1 MSYNE
6 TIKLQKNVN
15 NYKLGTNFWLLLFGK
30 LVSQLGDGI
39 FNLALPWY
47 ILSVTNSA
55 TAMSS
60 YLVLANMVC
69 GISIMIFGRYID
81 RWKKE
86 KILYLADII
95 RGLYILFLFIVVVFK
110 LDGQLIWVYV
120 CAVVLNICTALFN
133 PASMSIIPELVEEK
147 GLLRANALL
156 SMVDNL
162 IALIGLAV
170 GGIIYQIFGIRLIFF
185 ICGIAYILSGISE
198 MFIHPNRRTS
208 NNGKREHTGLKEGV
222 KYLMKNSRI
231 LFIIVFA
238 LVWNYIYISVYSI
251 YIPYL
256 FNTIYKTTIGA
267 IAIIQIGMFVG
278 MLIGASIASKYN
290 MKENI
295 YKRLTQVVIIQLPI
309 FVMLP
314 IIIVINNIFI
324 HNEWFIVIS
333 FCLLFFILGISV
345 AIVNVNI
352 GVILQKEVKGEF
364 LGRIYSFKSLG
375 SMISM
380 AVGLA
385 LGGIIIERISISLA
399 FSIQAFLFVILCF
412 AMIKEFLFNDKKA
425 NKNDRYK
432 GDV

>member
-1 MSYNE
+1 MSCDETVKLPEKVGTYN
-6 TIKLQKNVN
+6 
-15 NYKLGTNFWLLLFGK
+15 LGVNFWLLLFGK
-30 LVSQLGDGI
+30 IVSQLGDGI

-60 YLVLANMVC
+60 YLVLANVVC

-86 KILYLADII
+86 KVLYIADII
-95 RGLYILFLFIVVVFK
+95 RGIYILFLFAVIVFK
-110 LDGQLIWVYV
+110 LEGQLIWMYI
-120 CAVVLNICTALFN
+120 CAVVLNICAALFN
-133 PASMSIIPELVEEK
+133 PASMSIIPELVEER
-147 GLLRANALL
+147 GLVKANALL

-170 GGIIYQIFGIRLIFF
+170 GGIIYQIFGIKLIFL
-185 ICGIAYILSGISE
+185 IAGMAYVLSGVSE
-198 MFIHPNRRTS
+198 MFIHPNRSITNSRKQENTS
-208 NNGKREHTGLKEGV
+208 LKDGI
-222 KYLMKNSRI
+222 KYLMTNNRI

-251 YIPYL
+251 YIPYV

-267 IAIIQIGMFVG
+267 VAIIQIGMFVG
-278 MLIGASIASKYN
+278 MIIGASIASRYN
-290 MKENI
+290 MKENM
-295 YKRLTQVVIIQLPI
+295 YKHLTHVVIIQLPV

-314 IIIVINNIFI
+314 IILIINSVYINYELFVI
-324 HNEWFIVIS
+324 IS
-333 FCLLFFILGISV
+333 FSVLFFILGISV

-364 LGRIYSFKSLG
+364 LGRVYSFKALG

-380 AVGLA
+380 ALGLA
-385 LGGIIIERISISLA
+385 IGGIIIERIDVSVA
-399 FSIQAFLFVILCF
+399 FAIQAFLFVILCF
-412 AMIKEFLFNDKKA
+412 TMIKKFLIKDKIA
-425 NKNDRYK
+425 DEN
-432 GDV
+432 

>member
-1 MSYNE
+1 MSCDETVKLPEKVGTYN
-6 TIKLQKNVN
+6 
-15 NYKLGTNFWLLLFGK
+15 LGVNFWLLLFGK
-30 LVSQLGDGI
+30 IVSQLGDGI

-60 YLVLANMVC
+60 YLVLANVVC

-86 KILYLADII
+86 KVLYIADII
-95 RGLYILFLFIVVVFK
+95 RGIYILFLFAVIVFK
-110 LDGQLIWVYV
+110 LEGQLIWMYI
-120 CAVVLNICTALFN
+120 CAVVLNICAALFN
-133 PASMSIIPELVEEK
+133 PASMSIIPELVEER
-147 GLLRANALL
+147 GLVKANALL

-170 GGIIYQIFGIRLIFF
+170 GGIMYQIFGIKLIFL
-185 ICGIAYILSGISE
+185 IAGMAYVLSGVSE
-198 MFIHPNRRTS
+198 MFIHPNRSITNSRKQENTS
-208 NNGKREHTGLKEGV
+208 LKDGI
-222 KYLMKNSRI
+222 KYLMTNNRI

-251 YIPYL
+251 YIPYV

-267 IAIIQIGMFVG
+267 VAIIQIGMFVG
-278 MLIGASIASKYN
+278 MIIGASIASRYN
-290 MKENI
+290 MKENM
-295 YKRLTQVVIIQLPI
+295 YKHLTHVVIIQLPV

-314 IIIVINNIFI
+314 IILIINSVYINYELFVI
-324 HNEWFIVIS
+324 IS
-333 FCLLFFILGISV
+333 FSVLFFILGISV

-364 LGRIYSFKSLG
+364 LGRVYSFKALG

-380 AVGLA
+380 ALGLA
-385 LGGIIIERISISLA
+385 IGGIIIERIDVSVA
-399 FSIQAFLFVILCF
+399 FAIQAFLFVILCF
-412 AMIKEFLFNDKKA
+412 TMIKKFLIKDKIA
-425 NKNDRYK
+425 DEN
-432 GDV
+432 

>member
-1 MSYNE
+1 MSCDETVKLPEKVGTYN
-6 TIKLQKNVN
+6 
-15 NYKLGTNFWLLLFGK
+15 LGVNFWLLLFGK
-30 LVSQLGDGI
+30 IVSQLGDGI

-60 YLVLANMVC
+60 YLVLANVVC

-86 KILYLADII
+86 KVLYIADII
-95 RGLYILFLFIVVVFK
+95 RGIYILFLFAVIVFK
-110 LDGQLIWVYV
+110 LEGQLIWMYI
-120 CAVVLNICTALFN
+120 CAVVLNICAALFN
-133 PASMSIIPELVEEK
+133 PASMSIIPELVEER
-147 GLLRANALL
+147 GLVKANALL

-170 GGIIYQIFGIRLIFF
+170 GGIIYQIFGIKLIFL
-185 ICGIAYILSGISE
+185 IAGMAYVLSGVSE
-198 MFIHPNRRTS
+198 MFIHPNRSITNSRKQENTS
-208 NNGKREHTGLKEGV
+208 LKDSI
-222 KYLMKNSRI
+222 KYLMTNNRI

-251 YIPYL
+251 YIPYV

-267 IAIIQIGMFVG
+267 VAIIQIGMFVG
-278 MLIGASIASKYN
+278 MIIGASIASRYN
-290 MKENI
+290 MKENM
-295 YKRLTQVVIIQLPI
+295 YKHLTHVVIIQLPV

-314 IIIVINNIFI
+314 IILIINSVYINYELFVI
-324 HNEWFIVIS
+324 IS
-333 FCLLFFILGISV
+333 FSVLFFILGISV

-364 LGRIYSFKSLG
+364 LGRVYSFKALG

-380 AVGLA
+380 ALGLA
-385 LGGIIIERISISLA
+385 IGGIIIERIDVSVA
-399 FSIQAFLFVILCF
+399 FAIQAFLFVILCF
-412 AMIKEFLFNDKKA
+412 TMIKKFLIKDKIA
-425 NKNDRYK
+425 DEN
-432 GDV
+432 